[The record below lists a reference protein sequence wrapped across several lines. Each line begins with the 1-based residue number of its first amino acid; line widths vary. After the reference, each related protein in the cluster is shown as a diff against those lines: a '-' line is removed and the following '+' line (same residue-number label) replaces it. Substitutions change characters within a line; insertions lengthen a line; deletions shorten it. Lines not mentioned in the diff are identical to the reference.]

1 MNPTCELLDVLKA
14 AEQLQLKTTE
24 ARAALDHYLPQ
35 GDPLKGELAKAQ
47 NELSVA
53 MRKARQAL
61 RLEK

>member
-1 MNPTCELLDVLKA
+1 MNPTCELIEVLKA

-24 ARAALDHYLPQ
+24 ARAALDHCLPQ
-35 GDPLKGELAKAQ
+35 GDSLKSELAQAQ
-47 NELSVA
+47 NELATA